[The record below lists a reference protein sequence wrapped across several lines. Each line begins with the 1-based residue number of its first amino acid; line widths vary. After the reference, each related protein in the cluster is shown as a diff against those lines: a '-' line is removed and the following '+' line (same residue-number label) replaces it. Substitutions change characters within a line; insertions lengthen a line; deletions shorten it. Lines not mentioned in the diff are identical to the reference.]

1 MKNIQSVKGF
11 NDVLPSEIKKSQ
23 TIEKTITQLL
33 NTSGFS
39 EIRTPII
46 EYTELYQ
53 RSIGDET
60 DIVSK
65 EMYSIK
71 KGEDTSITLRPEGT
85 VGVARALLENSLLQG
100 QQKLWYNGYMFRAEN
115 TQKGR
120 YRQFQQIGV
129 EVYGISDPRIEI
141 ELIYLTQKLWQKLN
155 VFNLV
160 KLQVNSIGDKESRKA
175 YTGALL
181 TYMKD
186 FYPLLDQTT
195 IDKFE
200 RNPLRI
206 LDTKDLK
213 LKEMI
218 KDAPKIIDYL
228 NEASFNNFNYI
239 LKSLSELGVDY
250 EVNYNL
256 VRGLDY
262 YNDFVFEWITND
274 EKSQNTIC
282 AGGRYDGLIDQLGG
296 RSTPAVGFAMGIE
309 RLIILINE
317 NSTFNIEKNKSI
329 YICPLGEETYVYALQ
344 IQEIISQLNDWTVII
359 NAENTSLKS
368 QLKKADKYDVEYS
381 IIIGS
386 NELLN
391 REVTI
396 KDMKNGTE
404 QLLISERDL
413 LSYFKEK

>member
-23 TIEKTITQLL
+23 NIEKTITQLL

-141 ELIYLTQKLWQKLN
+141 ELIYITQKLWKKLN

-175 YTGALL
+175 YTSALL
-181 TYMKD
+181 DYMKA

-200 RNPLRI
+200 RNPLRV
-206 LDTKDLK
+206 LDTKDLT

-228 NEASFNNFNYI
+228 NEASLNNFNYI
-239 LKSLSELGVDY
+239 LKSLSELGIDY

-262 YNDFVFEWITND
+262 YNDFVFEWITSD

-282 AGGRYDGLIDQLGG
+282 AGGRYDSLIDQLGG

-309 RLIILINE
+309 RLIILIDE
-317 NSTFNIEKNKSI
+317 KSVFNIEKNKSI

-344 IQEIISQLNDWTVII
+344 IQEIIGQLNDWIVII

-391 REVTI
+391 KQVTI

>member
-11 NDVLPSEIKKSQ
+11 NDVLPSEIKKYQ

-141 ELIYLTQKLWQKLN
+141 ELIYLTLKLWKKLN

-181 TYMKD
+181 TYMKA

-213 LKEMI
+213 LKEII

-228 NEASFNNFNYI
+228 NESSLNNFNYI
-239 LKSLSELGVDY
+239 LRSLSELGIDY

-262 YNDFVFEWITND
+262 YNDFVFEWITSD

-344 IQEIISQLNDWTVII
+344 IQENISQLNDWTVII

-368 QLKKADKYDVEYS
+368 QLKKADKYAVEYS

-404 QLLISERDL
+404 QVSISERDL
-413 LSYFKEK
+413 LSYFKNK